1 MKLPLTASLRV
12 TLCAVALSGGAL
24 AHAQTQPAP
33 MPEPAPAMKS
43 YPAGEMPKHHPKVMP
58 KHKGHHPAGH
68 GKYATPQHH
77 EAAAVAGERSRG
89 AGPHNPG
96 AGQPNEFERNALRR
110 CEIFKTDLD
119 RQACVERVRQPQ
131 ISGSVQGGGVLRE
144 YTQTYQV
151 PAPASPATP
160 AAPAAP
166 AVMPQTHHNMMHPP
180 MPPVEPMG
188 K

>member
-1 MKLPLTASLRV
+1 MKLPLTASLR
-12 TLCAVALSGGAL
+12 LAFCAVALSGAAV

-43 YPAGEMPKHHPKVMP
+43 PPAGEMPKHHPKPMS
-58 KHKGHHPAGH
+58 KHKGQHPAGH
-68 GKYATPQHH
+68 GKYATPQQH

-89 AGPHNPG
+89 AGPQNPG

-131 ISGSVQGGGVLRE
+131 ISGSVQGGGVIRE

-151 PAPASPATP
+151 PASPTS
-160 AAPAAP
+160 APAPAP
-166 AVMPQTHHNMMHPP
+166 AMVPQTNHMVHPP
-180 MPPVEPMG
+180 VQPMS

>member
-1 MKLPLTASLRV
+1 MKLPLTASIRV
-12 TLCAVALSGGAL
+12 TLCAVALSGGAF

-43 YPAGEMPKHHPKVMP
+43 YPAGEMP

-160 AAPAAP
+160 AAPA
-166 AVMPQTHHNMMHPP
+166 VMPQMHQNMTRPP
-180 MPPVEPMG
+180 MQPAEPMV